1 MKNVVFA
8 SLETS
13 RAEVLKPYL
22 EGVELRCYTRAE
34 TLILESHAFPPDVVV
49 VFEDLPS
56 DLPLPE
62 VIGLLSRRPDL
73 TNTHWVVLGGAK
85 LLLECAKAGVDSI
98 LPVSVPSVLLLTVI
112 QAKLSSLEKSAGLRG
127 RIETLEERVRELQR
141 EEQSKEQLTNM
152 LVHDLKNPVGAVM
165 GLLDLVMEEEKLLT
179 REVVELLKTAHEE
192 ASHVLY
198 MAANILDVR
207 KMQGGK
213 MVLRRS
219 ILNRRELID
228 LLQGSK
234 RDSGTEMDRR
244 RFVADV
250 PANLPRISADL
261 TILRRILTNLIS
273 NAVKHTKQD
282 GSITIRLRPTA
293 TALEFDVQDNGEGI
307 PAEDLPKLFR
317 PFEQARTTVRGRFD
331 SGMGLAFCKLAVE
344 QHGGAITVSST
355 RGVGTRFTF
364 NIPLMVEEE
373 DDDLELA

>member
-8 SLETS
+8 SSDPS
-13 RAEVLKPYL
+13 RAEALKPYL
-22 EGVELRCYTRAE
+22 EGVELRCYIKAE
-34 TLILESHAFPPDVVV
+34 SLILESHAFPPDVVV
-49 VFEDLPS
+49 IFEDLPS

-62 VIGLLSRRPDL
+62 VIGLLGRRPDL
-73 TNTHWVVLGGAK
+73 VNTHWIVLGGAK
-85 LLLECAKAGVDSI
+85 VLLECARAGVDSV

-112 QAKLSSLEKSAGLRG
+112 QAKLSSLERGAGLRG
-127 RIETLEERVRELQR
+127 RIESLEERVRELQR
-141 EEQSKEQLTNM
+141 EEQAKEQLTNM

-165 GLLDLVMEEEKLLT
+165 GLIDLAMEEEKLLT

-219 ILNRRELID
+219 VLDRTELVNLI
-228 LLQGSK
+228 QGSK
-234 RDSGTEMDRR
+234 RDSGNEMDQR
-244 RFVADV
+244 RFLTDV
-250 PANLPRISADL
+250 PPILPRISADL

-273 NAVKHTKQD
+273 NAVKHTKP
-282 GSITIRLRPTA
+282 GGTITIRLRPTE
-293 TALEFDVQDNGEGI
+293 TALEFDVQDNGVGI

-364 NIPLMVEEE
+364 GIPLLIEEE
-373 DDDLELA
+373 DDLELA